1 MSEARQ
7 FEYNYSADR
16 AKEIEAIRKKYEDP
30 KTDKFEQ
37 LKALDKQADKRG
49 MITSLVLGI
58 VGALILG
65 TGMSIVMEG
74 STAFM
79 VLGIIIGVV
88 GIVVLSAAYPLYKKI
103 VKEDRAKVADQILT
117 LSKEIQ

>member
-1 MSEARQ
+1 MSETKQ
-7 FEYNYSADR
+7 FEYNYSANR
-16 AKEIEAIRKKYEDP
+16 AKEIEAIRRKYEDP

-49 MITSLVLGI
+49 MITALVLGI

-74 STAFM
+74 SAALM

-88 GIVVLSAAYPLYKKI
+88 GIVVLSAAYPMYKKI
-103 VKEDRAKVADQILT
+103 VQEDRAKVADQILT

>member
-30 KTDKFEQ
+30 KTYKFEQ

>member
-1 MSEARQ
+1 MSETKQ
-7 FEYNYSADR
+7 FEYNYSANR
-16 AKEIEAIRKKYEDP
+16 AKEIEAIRRKYEDP

-37 LKALDKQADKRG
+37 LKVLDKQADKRG
-49 MITSLVLGI
+49 MITALVLGI

-74 STAFM
+74 SAALM

-88 GIVVLSAAYPLYKKI
+88 GIVVLSAAYPMYKKI

>member
-16 AKEIEAIRKKYEDP
+16 AKEIEAIRRKYEDP

>member
-1 MSEARQ
+1 MNDTKA

-65 TGMSIVMEG
+65 TGMSIIMEG

>member
-1 MSEARQ
+1 MSETKQ

-16 AKEIEAIRKKYEDP
+16 AKEIEAIRRKYEDP

-49 MITSLVLGI
+49 MITALVLGI

-74 STAFM
+74 SAVFM
-79 VLGIIIGVV
+79 ILGIIIGVV

-117 LSKEIQ
+117 LSREIQ

>member
-1 MSEARQ
+1 MSETKQ

-16 AKEIEAIRKKYEDP
+16 AKEIEAIRRKYEDP

>member
-1 MSEARQ
+1 MNDTKA

-37 LKALDKQADKRG
+37 HKALDKQADKRG

-65 TGMSIVMEG
+65 TGMSIFMEG

>member
-1 MSEARQ
+1 MSETKQ

-16 AKEIEAIRKKYEDP
+16 AKEIEAIRRKYEDP

-74 STAFM
+74 SAVFM
-79 VLGIIIGVV
+79 ILGIIIGVV

>member
-1 MSEARQ
+1 
-7 FEYNYSADR
+7 
-16 AKEIEAIRKKYEDP
+16 
-30 KTDKFEQ
+30 
-37 LKALDKQADKRG
+37 
-49 MITSLVLGI
+49 
-58 VGALILG
+58 
-65 TGMSIVMEG
+65 
-74 STAFM
+74 M

>member
-1 MSEARQ
+1 MSETKQ

-16 AKEIEAIRKKYEDP
+16 AKEIEAIRRKYEDP

-49 MITSLVLGI
+49 MITALVLGI

>member
-1 MSEARQ
+1 MSETKQ

-49 MITSLVLGI
+49 MITALVLGI

-74 STAFM
+74 SAVFM
-79 VLGIIIGVV
+79 ILGIIIGVV

>member
-1 MSEARQ
+1 MSETKQ

-16 AKEIEAIRKKYEDP
+16 AKEIEAIRRKYEDP

-49 MITSLVLGI
+49 MITALVLGI

-74 STAFM
+74 SAVFM
-79 VLGIIIGVV
+79 ILGIIIGVV